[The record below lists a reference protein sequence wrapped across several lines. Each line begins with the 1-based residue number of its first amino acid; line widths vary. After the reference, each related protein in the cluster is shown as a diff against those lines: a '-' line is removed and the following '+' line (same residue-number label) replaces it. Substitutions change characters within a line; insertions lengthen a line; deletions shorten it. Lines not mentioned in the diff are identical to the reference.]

1 MTTAEKMP
9 MMLDTAMPVG
19 LGGVDDLFGDEVPLS
34 LPPKTQGRYL
44 HQRLDELRNRG
55 CCQTVAW
62 SRAGTI
68 ASITSDGLGLELR
81 MLRAHP
87 SNGTWGLSEPTTT
100 DLVKGT
106 VANPLVHLEW
116 SPTTA
121 PDLAVFDSVGRA
133 SIINFPVSLNS
144 PYANRKWDAD
154 AVDDMNA
161 VVGCHWLPVAP
172 VPQKP
177 FNVLYGP
184 AVKPSKPNSLYQYE
198 NSFVHAMGPHHPHT
212 AKSALFCVTMGGL
225 LKMYW
230 SQNNGKMEETTM
242 ELESICSSDELVT
255 HASLATDKKYL
266 IIVLT
271 TATKKLK
278 VIKLEIQWAG
288 PGAVQEKTQL
298 SQTARLNP
306 SLVEDH
312 LASIDW
318 LQMVDEPSLPEFTS
332 LQALASIVDNAGKA
346 GPALIIGARAR
357 SSGVGGFEMTQT
369 IIDRWE
375 CVEHKPSVQT
385 AFEQIG
391 SRRNSVSTVQE
402 LPVSMRLKRLDPVTI
417 NKTVIGMQVS
427 QFGKVLVLI
436 MSDGSV
442 EHRDR
447 FTFEE
452 LYTTMDESRIMNL
465 KQAGWTFS
473 EEGPCYQAALSPTQC
488 SMIQTGDDGKLK
500 WSKLTHA
507 QGDIGES
514 NNDSI
519 YGASVAALTIAAAG
533 CVYTSS
539 SCDDVL
545 AIAHPLAEKKRFT
558 QDWIQELIRILKI
571 QVDYSQEIHHES
583 LMRNTALYTCMSI
596 MSSLGYRGEN
606 AARSFQSKF
615 ANICLNV
622 RIIVITTT
630 LASNTPLQARDKMSP
645 LDEPEVVEALAGE
658 LKWSLDLL
666 AWILDCLFELM
677 SNDKFMDSLNNKF
690 SSALEYL
697 AERND
702 VALHLLLSS
711 GTRSFLSALCRRIAH
726 LDGISGRAVDFY
738 RQQAAEAEQSGVAR
752 LPSGQ
757 LQQAYQ
763 RMQQVTSAGLVPV
776 AAFEK
781 MLNTLGHD
789 IKQAYA
795 VYLPAMLKQNS
806 GGHPPPQGKQID
818 MLIKQSQSQMEVIML
833 LSRAVPPAFV
843 PLVKKFFGEDLR
855 GMRTQTDPAQLFFA
869 DFAALGVQDDK
880 SSLAARVARGGA
892 YYDVFKRVELR
903 PGGSA
908 QALKPWRR
916 CVRCPAVM
924 EDVSPNRPGVTN
936 GDGNQFV

>member
-1 MTTAEKMP
+1 
-9 MMLDTAMPVG
+9 ML
-19 LGGVDDLFGDEVPLS
+19 
-34 LPPKTQGRYL
+34 TQK
-44 HQRLDELRNRG
+44 E
-55 CCQTVAW
+55 
-62 SRAGTI
+62 
-68 ASITSDGLGLELR
+68 
-81 MLRAHP
+81 
-87 SNGTWGLSEPTTT
+87 
-100 DLVKGT
+100 
-106 VANPLVHLEW
+106 
-116 SPTTA
+116 
-121 PDLAVFDSVGRA
+121 
-133 SIINFPVSLNS
+133 
-144 PYANRKWDAD
+144 
-154 AVDDMNA
+154 
-161 VVGCHWLPVAP
+161 
-172 VPQKP
+172 
-177 FNVLYGP
+177 
-184 AVKPSKPNSLYQYE
+184 
-198 NSFVHAMGPHHPHT
+198 
-212 AKSALFCVTMGGL
+212 
-225 LKMYW
+225 
-230 SQNNGKMEETTM
+230 
-242 ELESICSSDELVT
+242 
-255 HASLATDKKYL
+255 YL
-266 IIVLT
+266 IIVIT

-375 CVEHKPSVQT
+375 CVEHKQSVQT

-452 LYTTMDESRIMNL
+452 LYTTTDESRIMNL

-645 LDEPEVVEALAGE
+645 LDEPG
-658 LKWSLDLL
+658 
-666 AWILDCLFELM
+666 
-677 SNDKFMDSLNNKF
+677 KF
-690 SSALEYL
+690 S
-697 AERND
+697 R
-702 VALHLLLSS
+702 VKICTLH
-711 GTRSFLSALCRRIAH
+711 
-726 LDGISGRAVDFY
+726 
-738 RQQAAEAEQSGVAR
+738 
-752 LPSGQ
+752 
-757 LQQAYQ
+757 
-763 RMQQVTSAGLVPV
+763 TSLTG
-776 AAFEK
+776 
-781 MLNTLGHD
+781 
-789 IKQAYA
+789 
-795 VYLPAMLKQNS
+795 
-806 GGHPPPQGKQID
+806 
-818 MLIKQSQSQMEVIML
+818 
-833 LSRAVPPAFV
+833 
-843 PLVKKFFGEDLR
+843 
-855 GMRTQTDPAQLFFA
+855 
-869 DFAALGVQDDK
+869 
-880 SSLAARVARGGA
+880 
-892 YYDVFKRVELR
+892 
-903 PGGSA
+903 
-908 QALKPWRR
+908 
-916 CVRCPAVM
+916 
-924 EDVSPNRPGVTN
+924 
-936 GDGNQFV
+936 